1 MNKSNVS
8 NTEPA
13 QVNNDPITKIST
25 SEWCDPPIDKFVKH
39 NNTCLSYEFELDPT
53 TQDRKD
59 HEE

>member
-39 NNTCLSYEFELDPT
+39 NNTCLPCEL
-53 TQDRKD
+53 
-59 HEE
+59 